1 MQLHRNFSFNQKN
14 ITYKTSKSK
23 KNNNNIIRLKN
34 DFNIEN
40 NKNNKINLNDSN
52 EDISFYNYITTLK
65 NQIFSPEN
73 GEDIYLYNYNKKM
86 EKKIKYEDEKNSNYN
101 LLTSK
106 SVKNINYKI
115 NTKNNLT
122 NNISNKRNK
131 NNKKTLILD
140 LDETLV
146 HSLFEPEKT
155 NNNIIK
161 PDIYLKIFFN
171 NKFQEIFVY
180 KRPYLDIFLKE
191 MRKIYNIYVFT
202 ASIEKYAKPLLD
214 KLDKDNLIIKK
225 FYRESCLLSEGK
237 FIKDLNS
244 LNLNIKL
251 KDIII
256 IDNNPFSYKFNKNNG
271 IPIKS
276 WHFDK
281 ADTELVKIIPL
292 LKYLAKTEDVRKYIP
307 YIVKNDEIN
316 FEQINSIINSNN
328 KKRNIIN
335 DNDKDDKESINIQ
348 KKQKNICQTINYN
361 NFNNNKN
368 LTKKNLVQNYH
379 NPETINFR
387 EPQKN
392 TQQKTQMKNYN
403 DKSNTNTNI
412 NTNNNNNVIY
422 RNNININKFKRNGSI
437 AINFNSGE
445 INTNINNI
453 NNIKSQNLDKFF
465 KSYNNFYINSKYSF
479 VINQEKDNE
488 KSLETNAYKK
498 IHNKIININ
507 LEQQKSFGD
516 YQNIINFSNIYKN
529 HKSKKNKRIPNG
541 KKSLNKNNMDNK
553 TSRLF
558 MEYKTCNN
566 NVINNNKDLIRRCSS
581 YKHFNE
587 KEKNDINKIKPL
599 IKTNNNY
606 IILKKSNTL
615 RTALDNF
622 TNNINNINIPSLN
635 NIPKSKYTDK
645 LIENNKKSYESKKKR
660 KDILFQ
666 KGNEI
671 YNKNFC
677 DNYLEKE
684 KDCKRKNYLP
694 KSKIKYK
701 NILFRNKV
709 QSQKVR
715 SFSFSNFYNEKFK

>member
-14 ITYKTSKSK
+14 ITYNTSKSK
-23 KNNNNIIRLKN
+23 NKNNNNIIRLKN
-34 DFNIEN
+34 NFNNEN
-40 NKNNKINLNDSN
+40 NKNNKLNLNDSSD
-52 EDISFYNYITTLK
+52 DISFYNYITTLK
-65 NQIFSPEN
+65 NQIFSPDN

-101 LLTSK
+101 LLVSK
-106 SVKNINYKI
+106 SVKNMNYKI
-115 NTKNNLT
+115 STKSNLNNNT
-122 NNISNKRNK
+122 SNK

-146 HSLFEPEKT
+146 HSLFQPEKA

-244 LNLNIKL
+244 LNLNINL

-281 ADTELVKIIPL
+281 SDTELIKIIPL

-328 KKRNIIN
+328 KNRKIMNEN
-335 DNDKDDKESINIQ
+335 EKESTIVN
-348 KKQKNICQTINYN
+348 KKQKNIYQTINYN

-368 LTKKNLVQNYH
+368 LVKKNYIQTYH

-392 TQQKTQMKNYN
+392 TQQKMQMKNFN
-403 DKSNTNTNI
+403 NKGNI
-412 NTNNNNNVIY
+412 NTNINNNVIY
-422 RNNININKFKRNGSI
+422 RNNINGNRFKRNGSI

-445 INTNINNI
+445 INNNI

-479 VINQEKDNE
+479 VINQEKESEKTLEINE
-488 KSLETNAYKK
+488 PIKK
-498 IHNKIININ
+498 HNKIININ

-516 YQNIINFSNIYKN
+516 YQNIINFSNMYKT
-529 HKSKKNKRIPNG
+529 HKSKKKKKIPIG
-541 KKSLNKNNMDNK
+541 KKGSNKNKIDNK
-553 TSRLF
+553 TSRIF

-566 NVINNNKDLIRRCSS
+566 NVINNNKDLFRRCSS
-581 YKHFNE
+581 YKNFNE

-606 IILKKSNTL
+606 IILKRSNTL
-615 RTALDNF
+615 HSALDNF
-622 TNNINNINIPSLN
+622 TTNINNINNPSLN
-635 NIPKSKYTDK
+635 NLSKSKNSDK
-645 LIENNKKSYESKKKR
+645 LIENNKKCYENKKKR

-677 DNYLEKE
+677 DNYLEKKE
-684 KDCKRKNYLP
+684 KDSKEKNDFP

-701 NILFRNKV
+701 NILFRNKI

-715 SFSFSNFYNEKFK
+715 SFSFSNFYNEKF

>member
-34 DFNIEN
+34 DFNIKK

-52 EDISFYNYITTLK
+52 DDDISFYNYITTLK
-65 NQIFSPEN
+65 NQIFSQEN

-101 LLTSK
+101 LLPSK
-106 SVKNINYKI
+106 SVKNMNNKI
-115 NTKNNLT
+115 NIKNNLN
-122 NNISNKRNK
+122 NNINNT

-191 MRKIYNIYVFT
+191 MRKIYDIYVFT

-281 ADTELVKIIPL
+281 ADTELIKIIPL

-328 KKRNIIN
+328 KNRKILNEIE
-335 DNDKDDKESINIQ
+335 KESKIIP
-348 KKQKNICQTINYN
+348 KKQKSICQTINYN
-361 NFNNNKN
+361 NFNNDKN
-368 LTKKNLVQNYH
+368 LIKKNYVQTYH

-392 TQQKTQMKNYN
+392 SQQKTQMKNFN
-403 DKSNTNTNI
+403 NKINI
-412 NTNNNNNVIY
+412 NINNNSNNNVIY

-437 AINFNSGE
+437 AINFNSDE
-445 INTNINNI
+445 INNNI

-465 KSYNNFYINSKYSF
+465 KSYNNFYINNKYSL
-479 VINQEKDNE
+479 VINQEKEND
-488 KSLETNAYKK
+488 KSLETNNKK
-498 IHNKIININ
+498 KIIHNKIININ
-507 LEQQKSFGD
+507 LEQQKSFED
-516 YQNIINFSNIYKN
+516 YQNIVNFSNIYKM
-529 HKSKKNKRIPNG
+529 HQSKKKKKIPIG
-541 KKSLNKNNMDNK
+541 KKDKNKIDNK
-553 TSRLF
+553 TSRIF
-558 MEYKTCNN
+558 MEYKTCNS

-615 RTALDNF
+615 RPALDNVA
-622 TNNINNINIPSLN
+622 NNINNNNPSLN
-635 NIPKSKYTDK
+635 NISKSKYQD
-645 LIENNKKSYESKKKR
+645 KKKK

-677 DNYLEKE
+677 NNKEKE
-684 KDCKRKNYLP
+684 CKGKNNFP
-694 KSKIKYK
+694 KGKIKYK

-709 QSQKVR
+709 QSQKLR
-715 SFSFSNFYNEKFK
+715 SFSFSNFNKENFS

>member
-14 ITYKTSKSK
+14 ITYKTSKD
-23 KNNNNIIRLKN
+23 KNKTNINNIIRLKN
-34 DFNIEN
+34 NFNIGK

-52 EDISFYNYITTLK
+52 DDDISFYNYITTLK

-101 LLTSK
+101 LLPSK
-106 SVKNINYKI
+106 SVKNMNNKTNI
-115 NTKNNLT
+115 KNNLN
-122 NNISNKRNK
+122 NNINNT

-191 MRKIYNIYVFT
+191 MRKIYDIYVFT

-281 ADTELVKIIPL
+281 ADTELIKIIPL

-328 KKRNIIN
+328 KNRKILNEN
-335 DNDKDDKESINIQ
+335 EKESKIIP
-348 KKQKNICQTINYN
+348 KKQKSICQIINYN
-361 NFNNNKN
+361 NFNNDKN
-368 LTKKNLVQNYH
+368 LIKKNYVQTYH

-392 TQQKTQMKNYN
+392 SQQKKQMKNFN
-403 DKSNTNTNI
+403 NKINI
-412 NTNNNNNVIY
+412 NINNNSNNNVIY

-437 AINFNSGE
+437 AINFNSDE
-445 INTNINNI
+445 INNNI

-465 KSYNNFYINSKYSF
+465 KSYNNFYINNKYSL
-479 VINQEKDNE
+479 VINQEKEND
-488 KSLETNAYKK
+488 KSLETNDNNKI

-507 LEQQKSFGD
+507 LEQQKSFED
-516 YQNIINFSNIYKN
+516 YQNIVNFSNIYKM
-529 HKSKKNKRIPNG
+529 HQSKKKKKIPTG
-541 KKSLNKNNMDNK
+541 KKDKNKIDNK
-553 TSRLF
+553 TSRIF
-558 MEYKTCNN
+558 MEYKTCNS

-615 RTALDNF
+615 RPALDNV
-622 TNNINNINIPSLN
+622 TNNINNKNNPSLN
-635 NIPKSKYTDK
+635 NIPKSKYQD
-645 LIENNKKSYESKKKR
+645 KKKK

-677 DNYLEKE
+677 NNKEKE
-684 KDCKRKNYLP
+684 CKGKNNFP
-694 KSKIKYK
+694 KGKIKYK

-709 QSQKVR
+709 QSQKLR
-715 SFSFSNFYNEKFK
+715 SFSFSNFNKENFS

>member
-14 ITYKTSKSK
+14 ITYKTSKD
-23 KNNNNIIRLKN
+23 KNKTNINNIIRLKN
-34 DFNIEN
+34 NFNIGK

-52 EDISFYNYITTLK
+52 DDDISFYNYITTLK

-101 LLTSK
+101 LLPSK
-106 SVKNINYKI
+106 SVKNMNNKI
-115 NTKNNLT
+115 NIKNNLN
-122 NNISNKRNK
+122 NNINNK

-191 MRKIYNIYVFT
+191 MRKIYDIYVFT

-281 ADTELVKIIPL
+281 ADTELIKIIPL

-328 KKRNIIN
+328 KNRKILNEIE
-335 DNDKDDKESINIQ
+335 KESKIIP
-348 KKQKNICQTINYN
+348 KKQKSICQTINYN
-361 NFNNNKN
+361 NFNNDKN
-368 LTKKNLVQNYH
+368 LIKKNYVQTYH

-392 TQQKTQMKNYN
+392 SQQKTQMKNFN
-403 DKSNTNTNI
+403 NKINI
-412 NTNNNNNVIY
+412 NINNNSNNNVIY

-437 AINFNSGE
+437 AINFNSDE
-445 INTNINNI
+445 INNNI

-465 KSYNNFYINSKYSF
+465 KSYNNFYINNKYSL
-479 VINQEKDNE
+479 VINQEKEND
-488 KSLETNAYKK
+488 KSLETNDNSKI

-507 LEQQKSFGD
+507 LEQQKSFED
-516 YQNIINFSNIYKN
+516 YQNIVNFSNIYKM
-529 HKSKKNKRIPNG
+529 HQSKKKKKIPTG
-541 KKSLNKNNMDNK
+541 KKDKNKIDNK
-553 TSRLF
+553 TSRIF
-558 MEYKTCNN
+558 MEYKTCNS

-615 RTALDNF
+615 ETAFDNF
-622 TNNINNINIPSLN
+622 TNNINNINNPLLYN
-635 NIPKSKYTDK
+635 LPESKYTDK
-645 LIENNKKSYESKKKR
+645 LIENNEYGNRKR
-660 KDILFQ
+660 RKEILFQ

-677 DNYLEKE
+677 DNYVEKKD
-684 KDCKRKNYLP
+684 KDCLGKNNYIP
-694 KSKIKYK
+694 KNKIKYK
-701 NILFRNKV
+701 NILFRNKL
-709 QSQKVR
+709 QNHKVK
-715 SFSFSNFYNEKFK
+715 SFSFSNFYREKFS